1 VINRYSATCTYFYRI
16 CEMDGEM
23 LMLVKVAHPPG
34 YPLFTV
40 LSKLAMVLIP
50 VRSPAWRVNFL
61 NAVFS
66 SLASGFLQH
75 TVLRCILVLSVLSR
89 FL

>member
-1 VINRYSATCTYFYRI
+1 VWVSWSDQANVLFVCLSVCLF
-16 CEMDGEM
+16 
-23 LMLVKVAHPPG
+23 VSKVAHPPG

-66 SLASGFLQH
+66 SVASGFLQY
-75 TVLRCILVLSVLSR
+75 TVLR
-89 FL
+89 

>member
-1 VINRYSATCTYFYRI
+1 
-16 CEMDGEM
+16 MDGQM
-23 LMLVKVAHPPG
+23 LVLVKVAHPPG

-66 SLASGFLQH
+66 SMASGFLQH
-75 TVLRCILVLSVLSR
+75 TVLRCSLVVYVVSG